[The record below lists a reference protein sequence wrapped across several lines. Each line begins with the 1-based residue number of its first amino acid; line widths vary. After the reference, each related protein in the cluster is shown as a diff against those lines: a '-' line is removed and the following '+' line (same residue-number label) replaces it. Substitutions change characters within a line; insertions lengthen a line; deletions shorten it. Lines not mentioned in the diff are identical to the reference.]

1 MKNFFIII
9 SIFAY
14 VSCADKE
21 SFQVIFPEKVFVEF
35 NWCSYEENKDAED
48 LGKIFIDYKN
58 FLDPNNFYASYLNP
72 TFQVQTYDF
81 ILMESFKNKE
91 VFHSN
96 LQDREGFFYKRWK
109 TNFEQTAKCDELKKQ
124 YFYEHTNSSLEAIN
138 KKDIEFKFS
147 FCKKLDNVSIDQF
160 IDNLEILKLNN
171 IKNIF
176 LLTPEILNDYY
187 DYLFII
193 SSIKEEEIEENILSN
208 NIGFLINCNLNFNDG
223 DLNQLLFESYPLI

>member
-35 NWCSYEENKDAED
+35 NWCSYEQNKDAED

-58 FLDPNNFYASYLNP
+58 FLDPNNFYASY
-72 TFQVQTYDF
+72 
-81 ILMESFKNKE
+81 
-91 VFHSN
+91 
-96 LQDREGFFYKRWK
+96 QDREGFFYKRWK

-147 FCKKLDNVSIDQF
+147 FCKKLDNVSIDQL

-193 SSIKEEEIEENILSN
+193 SSNKEEVIEENILSN
-208 NIGFLINCNLNFNDG
+208 NIGFLIDCNLNFNDG

>member
-9 SIFAY
+9 SIFAF

-35 NWCSYEENKDAED
+35 NWCSYEQNKDAED

-91 VFHSN
+91 VFNSN
-96 LQDREGFFYKRWK
+96 LKIGKVFFIKGGRQIF
-109 TNFEQTAKCDELKKQ
+109 NKQ
-124 YFYEHTNSSLEAIN
+124 Q
-138 KKDIEFKFS
+138 
-147 FCKKLDNVSIDQF
+147 NVMS
-160 IDNLEILKLNN
+160 
-171 IKNIF
+171 
-176 LLTPEILNDYY
+176 
-187 DYLFII
+187 
-193 SSIKEEEIEENILSN
+193 
-208 NIGFLINCNLNFNDG
+208 
-223 DLNQLLFESYPLI
+223 